1 LQVLR
6 ALYFGYYAQQAI
18 LLPYL
23 PLYFLGKEFDSVQI
37 GILLTAGTFVAVF
50 IQPVWG
56 YISDRFQTVKALI
69 VILWCGTIIT
79 SVGLFTANGFSAT
92 LIFVVVLYIFL
103 IPSAPLLDS
112 IAIKAAESTGANYGS
127 FRLWG
132 SIGFTLMALI
142 SGFILRLV
150 GGVENIQYIYWTV
163 WIIPFLLLI
172 FLKDQKSEVT
182 TRVTLQAVLTLI
194 KNYPL
199 LWFMLIVFIIMIPHR
214 MNDSLL
220 GVYMQDIG
228 ASAQMIGLAW
238 AIAAGSE
245 IPVFILIYRFMH
257 RYHELSLLFIVSCI
271 YSVRWLVYAFTDNP
285 FIILILQA
293 SHSITFAV
301 FWIVAVQ
308 YVDRLVPPHL
318 RSTGQSL
325 LSAVFLGLAG
335 LVGGLAGGWL
345 YDEAGGMAMYMF
357 AVGLAVLSSMLL
369 LFTQLRRKTI

>member
-1 LQVLR
+1 MQVLR

-23 PLYFLGKEFDSVQI
+23 PLYFLGKDFDSLQI
-37 GILLTAGTFVAVF
+37 GILITAGTFVAVF

-69 VILWCGTIIT
+69 VILWCGTIVT
-79 SVGLFTANGFSAT
+79 SVGLFAAKGFSAT

-112 IAIKAAESTGANYGS
+112 IAIKAAESTGASYGS

-132 SIGFTLMALI
+132 SMGFTVMALL
-142 SGFILRLV
+142 SGFIFRWV
-150 GGVENIQYIYWTV
+150 GGIENIQYIYWAV
-163 WIIPFLLLI
+163 WIIPLILLI
-172 FLKDQKSEVT
+172 FLKDQKSEAT
-182 TRVTLQAVLTLI
+182 TRVTLKAVLTLV

-199 LWFMLIVFIIMIPHR
+199 LWFMLLVFLLMIPHR

-220 GVYMQDIG
+220 GLYMQDLG

-238 AIAAGSE
+238 AIAAASE
-245 IPVFILIYRFMH
+245 IPTFALLYRFMH

-271 YSVRWLVYAFTDNP
+271 YVVRWIVYAFTDDL

-325 LSAVFLGLAG
+325 LAAVFLGLAG
-335 LVGGLAGGWL
+335 LVGGLVGGWL
-345 YDEAGGMAMYMF
+345 YDQSGGMSMYMF
-357 AVGLAVLSSMLL
+357 AVGLSVVSSVLL
-369 LFTQLRRKTI
+369 LFTHLRRKTV

>member
-1 LQVLR
+1 M
-6 ALYFGYYAQQAI
+6 
-18 LLPYL
+18 
-23 PLYFLGKEFDSVQI
+23 QI

>member
-1 LQVLR
+1 MHVLR

-23 PLYFLGKEFDSVQI
+23 PLYFLGKDFDSIQI
-37 GILLTAGTFVAVF
+37 GILITAGTFVAVF

-56 YISDRFQTVKALI
+56 YISDRFQTVKTLI
-69 VILWCGTIIT
+69 VILWCGTIVT
-79 SVGLFTANGFSAT
+79 SVGLFAAKGFSAT
-92 LIFVVVLYIFL
+92 LIFIVVLYIFL

-112 IAIKAAESTGANYGS
+112 IAIKASESSGASYGS

-132 SIGFTLMALI
+132 SIGFTLMALL
-142 SGFILRLV
+142 SGFIFRFI
-150 GGVENIQYIYWTV
+150 GGIENIQYIYWAV
-163 WIIPFLLLI
+163 WVIPLTLLI

-182 TRVTLQAVLTLI
+182 TRVTLKAVLTLL

-199 LWFMLIVFIIMIPHR
+199 LWFMLMVFLLMIPHR

-220 GVYMQDIG
+220 GVYMQDLG
-228 ASAQMIGLAW
+228 ASAQVIGLAW
-238 AIAAGSE
+238 AIAAASE
-245 IPVFILIYRFMH
+245 IPTFILLYRFMH
-257 RYHELSLLFIVSCI
+257 RYHELSVLFIISCI
-271 YSVRWLVYAFTDNP
+271 YVVRWTFYALTDDP
-285 FIILILQA
+285 LIILILQTG
-293 SHSITFAV
+293 HSITFAA

-335 LVGGLAGGWL
+335 LIGGLVGGWL
-345 YDEAGGMAMYMF
+345 YDQSGGVAMYMF
-357 AVGLAVLSSMLL
+357 AVGLSLISSILL
-369 LFTQLRRKTI
+369 LFTHLRRKSI